1 MNRHNDKN
9 IKDLVSSFISH
20 YKLKPK
26 YMEFKIRE
34 YWMEEMNPMVN
45 RYTMEIKVVNKKL
58 IVSISSAS
66 VKHELNLDRTKIKDQ
81 INEFLGE
88 KFLLDVM
95 IR

>member
-1 MNRHNDKN
+1 
-9 IKDLVSSFISH
+9 
-20 YKLKPK
+20 
-26 YMEFKIRE
+26 MEFKIRE